1 MKTRKTAK
9 ETKKLVE
16 TILQL
21 SGMSKEALAAK
32 VGVSLFT
39 ILKWKSGKVGAPFT
53 AIYYMKRMVK
63 RLEK

>member
-16 TILQL
+16 DILRI

-39 ILKWKSGKVGAPFT
+39 ILKWKSGDVGAPFT